1 MSNTNPHLEST
12 PLPLPP
18 FLASPALW
26 SALQHS
32 CAATPILAV
41 ALPGDAY
48 TEYLARETEA
58 PPVAVSGG
66 VGEGEDAGDTDT
78 DTLPLG
84 RAQPA
89 LRRAAWALVGTVL
102 ARGKAQANGGGA
114 PAESESRGDAET
126 AERTV
131 QQQQRHALPPA
142 LPLALAHT
150 LLPALWAEADAGV
163 QQGQGGMW
171 RGGLGFLGGEWSL
184 PFSRALLSDTAGH
197 FLFSS
202 TAR

>member
-1 MSNTNPHLEST
+1 
-12 PLPLPP
+12 
-18 FLASPALW
+18 
-26 SALQHS
+26 
-32 CAATPILAV
+32 V

-48 TEYLARETEA
+48 TEYLARETGA
-58 PPVAVSGG
+58 PPVALSEG

-89 LRRAAWALVGTVL
+89 LRRAAWALVGAVL
-102 ARGKAQANGGGA
+102 ARGKVRANGGGA
-114 PAESESRGDAET
+114 TAESASESGSGSGGAARGGAET
-126 AERTV
+126 TGRTV
-131 QQQQRHALPPA
+131 QQQQRHTLPPA

-171 RGGLGFLGGEWSL
+171 RGGLGFLGGEWFL

-202 TAR
+202 TDGNAR